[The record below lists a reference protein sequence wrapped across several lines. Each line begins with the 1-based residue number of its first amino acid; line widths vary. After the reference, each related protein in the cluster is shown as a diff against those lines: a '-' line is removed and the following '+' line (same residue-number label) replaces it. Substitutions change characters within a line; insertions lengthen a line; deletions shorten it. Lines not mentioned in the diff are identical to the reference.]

1 MCFPVCMIQNGMIQN
16 GKIRLRAS
24 VARLLYCFRL
34 NPWEDFKGEGSE
46 GTRVREMRMSDNG
59 EG

>member
-1 MCFPVCMIQNGMIQN
+1 MCLPVCMIQNRMIQN

-34 NPWEDFKGEGSE
+34 ESWEDFKGEGSE
-46 GTRVREMRMSDNG
+46 GAGDED
-59 EG
+59 E